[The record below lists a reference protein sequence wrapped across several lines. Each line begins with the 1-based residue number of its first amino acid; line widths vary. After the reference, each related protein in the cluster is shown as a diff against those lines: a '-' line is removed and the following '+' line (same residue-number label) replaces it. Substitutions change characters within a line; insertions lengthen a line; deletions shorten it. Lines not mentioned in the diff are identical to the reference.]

1 MYEFN
6 LFFYIIIGVI
16 IFEYILSII
25 VKIFNIKSLDEPL
38 PKEFS
43 DTYEPSN
50 YIKSQAYTK
59 SNTNFSFLTTSFSV
73 LLSLYFI
80 LSGFYNDID
89 LFIRN
94 DLQIA
99 NDIVRGLC
107 FFGILFIITDIL
119 NTPFSVY
126 KIFVIE
132 EKYGFNKTT
141 VSTFIID
148 KIKGYFL
155 LIIIGAPVLYLIL
168 NFFTNYGD
176 NAWFYVWL
184 FLVLFSFIMQP
195 IFNLFIAPLFNK
207 FTPIEEGPLLDKI
220 KAYLH
225 KVNFPV
231 KKLEIVD
238 GSKRSS
244 HSNAYFSGMGKN
256 KRIALFDTLV
266 EQMDDNEIVS
276 VIAHE
281 VGHYKLK
288 HVYSNIFLSAIQSGV
303 MLYIMSLF
311 IENRNLFDVFQMEN
325 TSVYASLV
333 FFSML
338 YSPISFLIGILFTY
352 ISRKNEFAA
361 DKYSVDT
368 AKMPSSMISALKKL
382 SKENLSNLNP
392 HWLNVFLNYT
402 HPPVLKR
409 IEAIR
414 SISK

>member
-99 NDIVRGLC
+99 KDIVRGLC

-176 NAWFYVWL
+176 NAWFYVW
-184 FLVLFSFIMQP
+184 
-195 IFNLFIAPLFNK
+195 
-207 FTPIEEGPLLDKI
+207 
-220 KAYLH
+220 
-225 KVNFPV
+225 
-231 KKLEIVD
+231 
-238 GSKRSS
+238 
-244 HSNAYFSGMGKN
+244 
-256 KRIALFDTLV
+256 
-266 EQMDDNEIVS
+266 
-276 VIAHE
+276 
-281 VGHYKLK
+281 
-288 HVYSNIFLSAIQSGV
+288 
-303 MLYIMSLF
+303 
-311 IENRNLFDVFQMEN
+311 
-325 TSVYASLV
+325 V
-333 FFSML
+333 FFGFIFF
-338 YSPISFLIGILFTY
+338 YYATY
-352 ISRKNEFAA
+352 F
-361 DKYSVDT
+361 
-368 AKMPSSMISALKKL
+368 
-382 SKENLSNLNP
+382 
-392 HWLNVFLNYT
+392 
-402 HPPVLKR
+402 
-409 IEAIR
+409 
-414 SISK
+414 